1 MLASSGDK
9 HNRYLYHCAN
19 KITRSTKVRV
29 RRGMHASNGSLR
41 RIPRP
46 PSFHYLVQSPI
57 QFPSK
62 RARINNV
69 PRPKIY
75 ARPLPPLPFLHLYT
89 ACISC
94 FIKQFFFFL
103 FLLFFFSFSRI
114 KFLDKRSDTALRR
127 PVTDLLC
134 PFGSR
139 EISLELKIV
148 GN

>member
-75 ARPLPPLPFLHLYT
+75 VRPSTSLAFFTFIYSVYKLFHKAIFFLPF
-89 ACISC
+89 SS
-94 FIKQFFFFL
+94 
-103 FLLFFFSFSRI
+103 FFFSFSRI